1 MSGMVCEICG
11 ETIATVHLTEIVNNT
26 KKEIHLCESCAQQ
39 KGVAI
44 HSHVKSLSIPEFF
57 GPTAEGSPEEEN
69 PASAPRCPNCRVT
82 YQAFR
87 NTGKLG
93 CPECYDAFRDEMVH
107 LAEKIHAGATRH
119 KGKVPNRLDRALQR
133 RQELEELRVEL
144 LSAVEQEEYEH
155 AAELR
160 DRIHD
165 LEREEQCS

>member
-1 MSGMVCEICG
+1 MSGMICEICG
-11 ETIATVHLTEIVNNT
+11 ETIASVHLTEIVNNT
-26 KKEIHLCESCAQQ
+26 KKEIHLCEACAQQ

-44 HSHVKSLSIPEFF
+44 HSHVKNLSIPEFF
-57 GPTAEGSPEEEN
+57 GQLADSPAEEEN
-69 PASAPRCPNCRVT
+69 PSSAPRCPNCRVT

-93 CPECYDAFRDEMVH
+93 CPECYDAFRSEMEH
-107 LAEKIHAGATRH
+107 LAEKIHAGSTRH
-119 KGKVPNRLDRALQR
+119 RGKVPTRLDRALR
-133 RQELEELRVEL
+133 RQQELEELRVEL